1 MPSVEAKPGS
11 GPEVIPFKPDKPPI
25 PVMPIGELLPTGGA
39 MGGIPPIDGLLIAL
53 WPIEPVEMLLCI
65 APLWI
70 EPPCA
75 CAEASVPAVSKIATV
90 TGV

>member
-1 MPSVEAKPGS
+1 M
-11 GPEVIPFKPDKPPI
+11 PFKRDKPPI

-39 MGGIPPIDGLLIAL
+39 MGGIPPIDGLLTAL

-65 APLWI
+65 AI

-75 CAEASVPAVSKIATV
+75 CAEASVPAVNKIATA